1 MLSRRPEKVM
11 QVQLLSLPPD
21 NRTGHT
27 LSFLGEVQLG
37 KLDLQLK
44 LEDAQ
49 GFGLPGGQLP
59 TYSPQCLIEI
69 NKQVDIVRQ
78 RCYNSILN

>member
-1 MLSRRPEKVM
+1 MF
-11 QVQLLSLPPD
+11 

-49 GFGLPGGQLP
+49 GFGRPVG
-59 TYSPQCLIEI
+59 
-69 NKQVDIVRQ
+69 
-78 RCYNSILN
+78 

>member
-1 MLSRRPEKVM
+1 MVAQ
-11 QVQLLSLPPD
+11 QVLILLVIVRFYVGLPYINMF

-59 TYSPQCLIEI
+59 IYYG
-69 NKQVDIVRQ
+69 VV
-78 RCYNSILN
+78 

>member
-1 MLSRRPEKVM
+1 MF
-11 QVQLLSLPPD
+11 

-37 KLDLQLK
+37 NLNLQMK

-49 GFGLPGGQLP
+49 GFGHPGG
-59 TYSPQCLIEI
+59 
-69 NKQVDIVRQ
+69 
-78 RCYNSILN
+78 